1 MIQTDRRTLWIV
13 AVLVAAGCSVAGAAE
28 NDTPGDDAI
37 EITGFTIPFRELAI
51 ASEIGGVLT
60 EVKVDE
66 GERVKKEQVLVQLRD
81 DILRAQL
88 DISKANVVAA
98 EHEIEAAQATY
109 ETEKLEYDRIAKL
122 FNDGTVSTEE
132 HGVAKLEMRIAKI
145 RYENALH
152 TKKIYELTVIRDE
165 EGVRRTQIRSPCDGL
180 VHRILK
186 REGEAIEQERE
197 PVLDL
202 ACIDPLFVIAHV
214 PISTT
219 GRIKVGDQAQ
229 VKLEHVADKQ
239 LACEVAVVDKVG
251 DAASGTYRVK
261 LMLPNPGGRLPSGTR
276 GTVTF
281 KLSDATKK

>member
-1 MIQTDRRTLWIV
+1 MLEV
-13 AVLVAAGCSVAGAAE
+13 
-28 NDTPGDDAI
+28 
-37 EITGFTIPFRELAI
+37 TGFTIPFRELAI

-60 EVKVDE
+60 DVKIDE
-66 GERVKKEQVLVQLRD
+66 GEQVKKGQVLVQLRD

-180 VHRILK
+180 VHRVLK

-214 PISTT
+214 PISTA
-219 GRIKVGDQAQ
+219 GRIKVGGQAQ
-229 VKLEHVADKQ
+229 VALEHVATKQ

-261 LMLPNPGGRLPSGTR
+261 LMLANPGGRLPSGTK
-276 GTVTF
+276 GTVTI
-281 KLSDATKK
+281 KLSDATEK